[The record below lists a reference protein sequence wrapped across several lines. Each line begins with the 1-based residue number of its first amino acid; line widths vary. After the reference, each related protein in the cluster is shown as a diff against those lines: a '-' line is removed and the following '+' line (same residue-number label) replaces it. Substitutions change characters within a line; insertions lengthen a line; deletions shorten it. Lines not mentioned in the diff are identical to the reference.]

1 MLPTDWAFQALQNL
15 VETYGCIEGYP
26 DGTYRGQ
33 RALTR
38 FEFAAGLN
46 SCLNVV
52 SQLAAQ
58 GGLDPDELATL
69 RQLQEEFRAEL
80 TSLEGRV
87 DALEMDVAELRAQ
100 QFSTVTKLRGRVFAH
115 VGGGFRGGEITAG
128 RGRHF

>member
-1 MLPTDWAFQALQNL
+1 MPNDVQPVLGISDLEAGVTPQAVLGETDAEGMAQVTSVSEFSDVLPTDWAFQALQNL

-58 GGLDPDELATL
+58 GGTRP
-69 RQLQEEFRAEL
+69 
-80 TSLEGRV
+80 
-87 DALEMDVAELRAQ
+87 
-100 QFSTVTKLRGRVFAH
+100 
-115 VGGGFRGGEITAG
+115 
-128 RGRHF
+128 